1 MALHIGREIETR
13 YKESGL
19 KLSEFAKRLN
29 TSSRNVYDIFER
41 SEIKTDQLERI
52 SKILNF
58 NFFSLFQD
66 SGVQEPTLPY
76 TNRKEKSNTISIV
89 VELDGQESTLNQ
101 WFQRL
106 AAINKTVN

>member
-1 MALHIGREIETR
+1 MALHIGREIEIR

-58 NFFSLFQD
+58 NFFSLYQA
-66 SGVQEPTLPY
+66 SGVQEALVPY
-76 TNRKEKSNTISIV
+76 VTRKEKNNTISIM

-101 WFQRL
+101 WFHKL
-106 AAINKTVN
+106 TLINKAMN

>member
-1 MALHIGREIETR
+1 MALHIGREIEIR

-58 NFFSLFQD
+58 NFFSLYQD
-66 SGVQEPTLPY
+66 TGVQETNVAY
-76 TNRKEKSNTISIV
+76 TRKEKNNSISIV
-89 VELDGQESTLNQ
+89 VELDGQDSTLTQ
-101 WFQRL
+101 LVHRL
-106 AAINKTVN
+106 TAINKTLS